1 MNYNKLKIARDV
13 LSKNQDDIA
22 NETGRTQTI
31 VSAIETGRRKELPI
45 WYIEYL
51 NKNGINLAALF
62 DDSISV
68 EGFRQACLQKTQSF
82 CSACKVKDDKIALL
96 ERLVSS
102 KDDYITSLRNG
113 TLKISSH

>member
-45 WYIEYL
+45 WYIESH
-51 NKNGINLAALF
+51 NRKHKSPGILRFRGVFQNRGRTGGRFLQFTPTSHRPF
-62 DDSISV
+62 D
-68 EGFRQACLQKTQSF
+68 G
-82 CSACKVKDDKIALL
+82 
-96 ERLVSS
+96 
-102 KDDYITSLRNG
+102 
-113 TLKISSH
+113 

>member
-45 WYIEYL
+45 WYIESHNRKHKSPGNPKIPGCFVKQGPYQGAVSSNYPIFTPPLRRL
-51 NKNGINLAALF
+51 NAYF
-62 DDSISV
+62 
-68 EGFRQACLQKTQSF
+68 SF
-82 CSACKVKDDKIALL
+82 CKFPFPHVGFGCISDTLVK
-96 ERLVSS
+96 
-102 KDDYITSLRNG
+102 
-113 TLKISSH
+113 